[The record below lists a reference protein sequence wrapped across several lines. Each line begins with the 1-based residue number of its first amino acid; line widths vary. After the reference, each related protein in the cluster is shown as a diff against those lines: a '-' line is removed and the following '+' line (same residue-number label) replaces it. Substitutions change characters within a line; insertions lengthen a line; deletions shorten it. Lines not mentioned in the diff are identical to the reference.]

1 MGFKFFVET
10 QGTREVATSFQR
22 MGYAASH
29 ARPAFRTIALLI
41 MEIMDRVFDSEG
53 RRGGGSWKLDSVDWL
68 ERKMRM
74 GLDPRINHATLA
86 LRDSVTVPGA
96 DGQIMEVTDRALY
109 FGSDLPYAGVTQEN
123 RPFMK
128 FTAGDRMEMRDIIRD
143 YLIAAWEL
151 GR

>member
-1 MGFKFFVET
+1 VGFSFFVET
-10 QGTREVATSFQR
+10 QGTKEVATSFRR
-22 MGYAASH
+22 MGYAAAH
-29 ARPAFRTIALLI
+29 AQPAFRTISLLI

-96 DGQIMEVTDRALY
+96 EGQIMEITSNALY

-128 FTAGDRMEMRDIIRD
+128 FMPQDRAEMRNIIRD

-151 GR
+151 NR